1 MIKGD
6 KRRKMSQ
13 TSDIQQLQS
22 PAWAPIYKQ
31 PLVMTEDLL
40 VINIHKPSETSLE
53 KQVEGRSGIAD
64 QIDFKYFDN
73 KQEHLEQKKKRY
85 PFFY

>member
-1 MIKGD
+1 
-6 KRRKMSQ
+6 MSQ

-22 PAWAPIYKQ
+22 PAWEPIYKQ
-31 PLVMTEDLL
+31 PIVMMEDLL
-40 VINIHKPSETSLE
+40 VINIQKPSETSLE
-53 KQVEGRSGIAD
+53 KQVKGRSGIAD
-64 QIDFKYFDN
+64 QIDFNYFDN

>member
-1 MIKGD
+1 
-6 KRRKMSQ
+6 MSQ
-13 TSDIQQLQS
+13 TSDIQQLQN
-22 PAWAPIYKQ
+22 PAWEPIYRQ

-40 VINIHKPSETSLE
+40 VVNIQKPSESSLE

-64 QIDFKYFDN
+64 QIDFKYFDQ

>member
-1 MIKGD
+1 
-6 KRRKMSQ
+6 MSQ
-13 TSDIQQLQS
+13 TSANQQLQN
-22 PAWAPIYKQ
+22 PAWEPVYEQ
-31 PLVMTEDLL
+31 LLVMTEDLL

-53 KQVEGRSGIAD
+53 KQIEGRSGIAD
-64 QIDFKYFDN
+64 QKNFKYFDH

>member
-1 MIKGD
+1 
-6 KRRKMSQ
+6 MS
-13 TSDIQQLQS
+13 QLQS
-22 PAWAPIYKQ
+22 PAWVPVYKQ

-40 VINIHKPSETSLE
+40 VINIQNPKDSSLE

-64 QIDFKYFDN
+64 QIDFKYFDH

>member
-1 MIKGD
+1 
-6 KRRKMSQ
+6 MSQ
-13 TSDIQQLQS
+13 LQN
-22 PAWAPIYKQ
+22 PAWVPVYKQ

-40 VINIHKPSETSLE
+40 VINIQNPKESSLE
-53 KQVEGRSGIAD
+53 KQVKGRSGIAD
-64 QIDFKYFDN
+64 QIDFKYFDR